1 MPALSSLSTI
11 GDKLI
16 VGQVDTSF
24 LTATGR
30 VTPGTAVL
38 NGPVYIGASPQAGV
52 ARASCMIGPPL
63 PGLAVPASLEV
74 IGVANVIGVFNVTA
88 VSTFIGLTTKLGTTI
103 KNALSLKN
111 GVDLKNAINIG
122 NGFSIDNAAANVNG
136 AFTVAGTAAAPIAKI
151 PIMNGYSTG
160 NKPVS
165 SFDIPHWKKENT
177 RIRHII
183 PEGPESGIYVRGRL
197 TGKNVIELPEYW
209 DGLVDP
215 DSITVTLTPIK
226 IWQELFVKD
235 IPEGKIII
243 QSGNASKIDCFYE
256 IWASRW
262 LDPKDHGKKLHV
274 TYEGKTPDDYPGDAK
289 DFLVGGWDYDR
300 RQPTWS

>member
-1 MPALSSLSTI
+1 MPALSSISTI

-38 NGPVYIGASPQAGV
+38 NGPVYIGASPQAGI

-88 VSTFIGLTTKLGTTI
+88 ISTFIGLTTKLGTTI

-122 NGFSIDNAAANVNG
+122 NGISIDNAAANVNG
-136 AFTVAGTAAAPIAKI
+136 AFVVAGTAAAPIATI
-151 PIMNGYSTG
+151 PLMNGYSTG
-160 NKPVS
+160 NKA
-165 SFDIPHWKKENT
+165 FDIPHWKKENT
-177 RIRHII
+177 RIRHIVA
-183 PEGPESGIYVRGRL
+183 EGPEAGIYIRGRL

-215 DSITVTLTPIK
+215 ESITVTLTPIK

-235 IPEGKIII
+235 IPWGKSVVI

-262 LDPKDHGKKLHV
+262 LDPRDHDKKLHV
-274 TYEGKTPDDYPGDAK
+274 TYKGKTPEDYPGSNE

-300 RQPTWS
+300 REQQWNK